1 MKKILILLTMALL
14 LVSCS
19 ANNDSSPFDYIDQ
32 VNSTDL
38 TAEQGGIASLGVS
51 EEELKKQR
59 GEPRMRM
66 EPDKSTV
73 ILEYEDYQYSV
84 IDGKVA
90 GYMIV
95 KPGMPTA
102 RQVQVGDAEARI
114 AEMYGKDFFERK
126 QDDIALIGY
135 VDKDDRK
142 LMEFS
147 IIQDKVA
154 AIVVSDLS
162 LFEPSE
168 GAQ

>member
-1 MKKILILLTMALL
+1 MKKVLILLAMALL

-19 ANNDSSPFDYIDQ
+19 ANNDSSPLDYVDQ

-38 TAEQGGIASLGVS
+38 TAETGGISSLGGS
-51 EEELKKQR
+51 EEEIKKQR
-59 GEPRMRM
+59 GEPKMRM
-66 EPDKSTV
+66 EPDKDTV
-73 ILEYEDYQYSV
+73 ILEYDDYQYSV
-84 IDGKVA
+84 IDGNIA

-95 KPGMPTA
+95 KPGIPTA

-114 AEMYGKDFFERK
+114 AEMYGKDFFKRK

-135 VDKDDRK
+135 VDKNNRR

-147 IIQDKVA
+147 IIQNKVA

-162 LFEPSE
+162 LFMPSE